1 MKDIFGVLSYQC
13 SALAKYFW
21 LCWQVART
29 NLIWYGLKKWF
40 GTATLPSGR
49 GMVDN
54 DEAVDDFLLRR
65 L

>member
-1 MKDIFGVLSYQC
+1 MSYLI
-13 SALAKYFW
+13 SAQLWLNILW